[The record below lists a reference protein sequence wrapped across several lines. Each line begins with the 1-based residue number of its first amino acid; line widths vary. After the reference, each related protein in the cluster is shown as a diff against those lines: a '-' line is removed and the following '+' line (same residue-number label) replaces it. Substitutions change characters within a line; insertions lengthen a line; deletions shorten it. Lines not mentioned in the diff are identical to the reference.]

1 MYNVNGNIE
10 SVKTYAYTPE
20 GTALS
25 GTPINTETFTYDADK
40 LTAYNG
46 SSLTYNANG
55 GVSSYDGWDYTWSKG
70 KLSTIRKIL
79 SGTSRA
85 LIAPVLMPSKTYS
98 YTYNGY
104 GQRIGKSYSYI
115 VGAPGMTDVY
125 KGMPIGYDKKFHYD
139 QSGRLIAENSVNRY
153 YNEMDETDHIVYL
166 YDESGIIGMEYTATS
181 GATNTYYFQRNIQGD
196 VVAIYNTNGKKVGGY
211 DYDAWGNCSITLDTN
226 GIASRNPIRYR
237 GYYFDSETGFY
248 YLNSRYYSPEWRRFI
263 SPDDT
268 AYLDPENV
276 NGLNLYC
283 YCGNDPINYADP
295 SGHEPEWWQW
305 ALFGVGVALVA
316 IAAGMAFF
324 GTGGIAAFGMGAL
337 IGSAAIGGAGAVIGG
352 AVGYATGGV
361 DGIIGGAMAGFGIGA
376 IVGFAVGGSIGLGV
390 WNHDVK
396 LARQFLTN
404 NNVNEAYHNEII
416 NAFKY
421 RIKIKSINVDTTVY
435 RYYPDAAKRISY
447 WVTPRTYS
455 NPIQKLALA
464 YGNNTAKYL
473 AQLTLKSGAQVLAGT
488 VAGAGGLLGGG
499 IQYYVYDLS
508 WILG

>member
-1 MYNVNGNIE
+1 M

-20 GTALS
+20 GTELS
-25 GTPINTETFTYDADK
+25 GTPIKTETFTYDADK

-55 GVSSYDGWDYTWSKG
+55 GVSSYDGWDYTWTRG

-139 QSGRLIAENSVNRY
+139 QSGRLIAEDSVNRY

-181 GATNTYYFQRNIQGD
+181 GATNTYYFQRNLQGD
-196 VVAIYNTNGKKVGGY
+196 VVAIYNTGGTKVGDY
-211 DYDAWGNCSITLDTN
+211 AYDAWGNCTITLDTN

-268 AYLDPENV
+268 NYLDPENV

-283 YCGNDPINYADP
+283 YCGNDPVTYKHSPFYSGSSVICSSLSEITNREFVQTPFHTSVFNSTLANGSFRSGIFFGKGTVTGLYAGGNARAQI
-295 SGHEPEWWQW
+295 SLKNGKFVVGAFAKFSLLSATGQI
-305 ALFGVGVALVA
+305 GVGNDIFSLSLVGVGDVGTVSGMVGILIDPKKNTYYA
-316 IAAGMAFF
+316 GIEGKAAVFTAR
-324 GTGGIAAFGMGAL
+324 GGVQFEIL
-337 IGSAAIGGAGAVIGG
+337 DTQIEAGASVS
-352 AVGYATGGV
+352 ALS
-361 DGIIGGAMAGFGIGA
+361 AGFQFGIG
-376 IVGFAVGGSIGLGV
+376 IKDGEFYYQSGFAVLFGYDFYI
-390 WNHDVK
+390 
-396 LARQFLTN
+396 
-404 NNVNEAYHNEII
+404 
-416 NAFKY
+416 
-421 RIKIKSINVDTTVY
+421 RI
-435 RYYPDAAKRISY
+435 RFA
-447 WVTPRTYS
+447 
-455 NPIQKLALA
+455 
-464 YGNNTAKYL
+464 
-473 AQLTLKSGAQVLAGT
+473 
-488 VAGAGGLLGGG
+488 
-499 IQYYVYDLS
+499 
-508 WILG
+508 